1 MRISDWSSDV
11 CSSDLLAQKAAD
23 RRADDEADA
32 EGGADEAEVACT
44 LLRPGD
50 VGDRRLRR
58 RIAAPEQARQRP
70 RDEQPPQRVD
80 DHQQRI
86 VGRETRERAKQTP
99 PSTEQVGQ
107 ISPQRRARAS
117 TEERAREK
125 T

>member
-23 RRADDEADA
+23 RRADDEAEA

-58 RIAAPEQARQRP
+58 RIAAPEQARQRA
-70 RDEQPPQRVD
+70 RDEPPRQRCH
-80 DHQQRI
+80 DHQHRI
-86 VGRETRERAKQTP
+86 VGRDTP
-99 PSTEQVGQ
+99 PRQETGRTPSGERGVSTVWT
-107 ISPQRRARAS
+107 RWA
-117 TEERAREK
+117 
-125 T
+125 